1 MAVFSVNQNR
11 HLYIAKDYVDGSTK
25 SALTAPGDIE
35 VKRVGGAAGEAYFA
49 YMNPDGE
56 VIKSD
61 YIQAKNLVYAKAVN
75 ASAMVTPLKE
85 IELTLDSNINS
96 GAPVAGQ
103 DYVLRI
109 SFKQFY
115 GMSDEDQYFKDAA
128 VHVTTGMTANQFM
141 TAMKN
146 ALDLAFSREVGA
158 TKTSNPY
165 LSFSVVAA
173 SGSGSSATPDKLV
186 IMEKPQDWS
195 LGIGAQERVYFD
207 IVPTTIYNG
216 GDDVIWGKVN
226 DVTASNT
233 TVGTDALG
241 NGERIA
247 ELEWFCMGERGDQYR
262 YQGWPNY
269 IPTKYVADASTQ
281 YHVLELHF
289 VFTDTG
295 VNSYNSEKDIT
306 IAVPIGTSNAG
317 KTTLNGI
324 IGKLNTALGTSI
336 GTLA

>member
-85 IELTLDSNINS
+85 IELTLDSSVNS

-109 SFKQFY
+109 NFRQFY

-128 VHVTTGMTANQFM
+128 VHVTSAIDNAKKFFD
-141 TAMKN
+141 AMKI
-146 ALDLAFSREVGA
+146 ALDNAFSREVGA

-165 LSFSVVAA
+165 LSFTV
-173 SGSGSSATPDKLV
+173 SGSGSSAKLI
-186 IMEKPQDWS
+186 IMEKAQDWS

-207 IVPTTIYNG
+207 VVPTTIYNG
-216 GDDVIWGKVN
+216 GDDVIWGTIT

>member
-11 HLYIAKDYVDGSTK
+11 HLYIAKDYVDGTTK

-35 VKRVGGAAGEAYFA
+35 VKTVGGAAGEAYFA

-85 IELTLDSNINS
+85 IELTLDSSVNS

-109 SFKQFY
+109 NFRQFY

-128 VHVTTGMTANQFM
+128 VHVTSAIDNAKKFFD
-141 TAMKN
+141 AMKI
-146 ALDLAFSREVGA
+146 ALDNAFSREVGA

-165 LSFSVVAA
+165 LSFTV
-173 SGSGSSATPDKLV
+173 SGSGSSAKLI
-186 IMEKPQDWS
+186 IMEKAQDWS

-207 IVPTTIYNG
+207 VVPTTIYSG
-216 GDDVIWGKVN
+216 GDDVIWGTIT